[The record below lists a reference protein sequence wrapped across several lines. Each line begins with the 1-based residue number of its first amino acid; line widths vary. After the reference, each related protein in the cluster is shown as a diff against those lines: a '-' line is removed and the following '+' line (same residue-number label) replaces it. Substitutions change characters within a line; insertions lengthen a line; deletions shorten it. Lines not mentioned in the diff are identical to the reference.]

1 MADESGGWNSCGRLR
16 SHDMAFTT
24 SGEIQLWLK
33 LAFTL
38 ATCLIFVVNCK
49 QYGPGNLLWFSDV
62 ALVTTVLALWFESS
76 LLASM
81 TAQSALLLDIIWNV
95 DLLLGLFIGRSL
107 TGIAGYMFD
116 AKISRAIRAISLF
129 HVVLP
134 ILLIWLLHRLGYDGR
149 ALVAQSLLAWIVL
162 PLSYLLTDPA
172 DHVNWVFGFGGKP
185 QRWMPPPLYVML
197 LMVLFPLLVYLPSH
211 LILKRIF

>member
-1 MADESGGWNSCGRLR
+1 
-16 SHDMAFTT
+16 MAFTV

-38 ATCLIFVVNCK
+38 AVCLIFVVNWK

-62 ALVTTVLALWFESS
+62 ALVTTVLALWLESS
-76 LLASM
+76 VFASM
-81 TAQSALLLDIIWNV
+81 TAQSVLLLDVVWNV
-95 DLLLGLFIGRSL
+95 DFIVGLIIGRSI

-116 AKISRAIRAISLF
+116 AKISRTIRAVSLF

-172 DHVNWVFGFGGKP
+172 EHVNWVFGFGAKQ
-185 QRWMPPPLYVML
+185 QRWMPPPLYVIL